1 MTSNDPSEPPTTAL
15 RTVAR
20 LALAGGLVLAGLSHL
35 FWAREDFQA
44 QVPRSTPL
52 DPDGV
57 VMASGG
63 VEIMLGAG
71 LAVLTRDRVKIGR
84 IIAAFFIAVFPGNIA
99 QYRNNGDAFVLNTDR
114 RRFIRLLFPPALIAW
129 APWSTAIPTPT
140 AEPNALREDIPSS
153 RHGLGPRADRGL

>member
-99 QYRNNGDAFVLNTDR
+99 QYRNNRDAFVLNTDR
-114 RRFIRLLFPPALIAW
+114 RRFIRLLFQPALIAW
-129 APWSTAIPTPT
+129 ALWSTAIPTPNSDPV
-140 AEPNALREDIPSS
+140 A
-153 RHGLGPRADRGL
+153 